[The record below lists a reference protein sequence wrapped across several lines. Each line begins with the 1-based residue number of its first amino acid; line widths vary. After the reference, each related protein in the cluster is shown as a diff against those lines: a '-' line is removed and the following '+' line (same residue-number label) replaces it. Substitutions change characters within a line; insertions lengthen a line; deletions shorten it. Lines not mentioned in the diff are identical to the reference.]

1 MRAINRHY
9 TRVSD
14 ELTVDQR
21 GLMLPARNH
30 VVVLVSKLHKP
41 TMRALA
47 YARATRPDTLT
58 ALTVNVDDDE
68 TRALLAEWE
77 RHDLPVKL
85 TVLESP
91 FREVTT
97 PIVDY
102 VRTLRMKRPN
112 DVVSVFIP
120 EYVVGHWWEHVLHN
134 QSALRLKTRLLFQ
147 PGVMVTS
154 VPWQLASSQLRVE
167 SEAVFTA
174 TSLPRHG
181 KGPAIYTDNAAEST
195 TPPARP
201 AEPDEPRVP
210 SRS

>member
-1 MRAINRHY
+1 
-9 TRVSD
+9 
-14 ELTVDQR
+14 
-21 GLMLPARNH
+21 
-30 VVVLVSKLHKP
+30 LVSKLHKP

-58 ALTVNVDDDE
+58 ALTVNVDDEE

-77 RHDLPVKL
+77 RRDLPVKL

-102 VRTLRMKRPN
+102 VRNLRMKRPN

-154 VPWQLASSQLRVE
+154 VPWQLASSQLRVD
-167 SEAVFTA
+167 SEALGTGA
-174 TSLPRHG
+174 DLPRQG
-181 KGPAIYTDNAAEST
+181 QGPAIYTDNAASSAT
-195 TPPARP
+195 APARP
-201 AEPDEPRVP
+201 AEPDEPRIP